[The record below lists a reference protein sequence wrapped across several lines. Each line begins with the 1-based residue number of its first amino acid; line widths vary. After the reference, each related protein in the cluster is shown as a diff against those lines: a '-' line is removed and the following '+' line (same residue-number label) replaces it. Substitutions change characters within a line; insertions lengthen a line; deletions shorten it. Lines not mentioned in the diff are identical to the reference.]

1 MVEQEGPLTDPASK
15 IYSNCSSPAFTQE
28 IFEDCGRAFGFA
40 LLDLVDDNP
49 VSRIPLS
56 CYKSVA
62 NVRQDILTNLDK
74 YQNGGASV
82 VGSNNF
88 SDSNKKV
95 SKLYADTKGPKVKNS
110 SAGIPGIPKDSGQQ
124 KQ

>member
-1 MVEQEGPLTDPASK
+1 MALHNATGCTYCYTLEFNYHSGKRINTLGPKYNKHTQMVEQEGPLTDPASK

-62 NVRQDILTNLDK
+62 NVK
-74 YQNGGASV
+74 
-82 VGSNNF
+82 
-88 SDSNKKV
+88 
-95 SKLYADTKGPKVKNS
+95 
-110 SAGIPGIPKDSGQQ
+110 
-124 KQ
+124 